1 MEFFKQKTQFNF
13 MAMRKYTAGF
23 SIFCCL
29 FALTCL
35 FMPKGGLAFGLDFTG
50 GTQVEV
56 GFSSPVDVSQLRER
70 LEKACY
76 SDSRVQQYGSTQQ
89 ALIRLA
95 GKNHEPSHEPI
106 ETLKKKLLD
115 VFQQM
120 DPKATIRAMDVVGS
134 EVGAQL
140 AEQGGVAVLAAI
152 AATMIYI
159 AFRFEW
165 RLAVSAAVAL
175 CHDALIV
182 LGIFAFYKIE
192 FDLATLAAIL
202 AVVGYSL
209 NDTIVV
215 FDRVRENLR
224 KVRKGSP
231 YEIMNLSLNQTL
243 SRTIMTSG
251 ITLLVVVAL
260 MIFGGQSLWGFSLAL
275 FCGIVIGTYSSIYV
289 ASNLALALGLDRKA
303 MSIRKAAND
312 DELP

>member
-13 MAMRKYTAGF
+13 MEMRKFTAAV
-23 SIFCCL
+23 SLIFCI
-29 FALTCL
+29 FSLTCL

-56 GFSSPVDVSQLRER
+56 GFSQPVDASALRE
-70 LEKACY
+70 LLDKAGFG
-76 SDSRVQQYGSTQQ
+76 DSRVQQYGSTQN

-95 GKNHEPSHEPI
+95 KQGDEPADA
-106 ETLKKKLLD
+106 LRNKLNAL
-115 VFQQM
+115 FQQL
-120 DPKATIRAMDVVGS
+120 DPKAHIRAMDVVGS

-140 AEQGGVAVLAAI
+140 AEQGGLAVLAAI

-159 AFRFEW
+159 ALRFEW
-165 RLAVSAAVAL
+165 RLAISAATAL
-175 CHDALIV
+175 CHDSLIV
-182 LGIFAFYKIE
+182 LGIFAFFQIE

-231 YEIMNLSLNQTL
+231 SEIMNLSLNQTL

-251 ITLLVVVAL
+251 TTLLVVLAL
-260 MIFGGQSLWGFSLAL
+260 LVFGGQSLWGFSLAL
-275 FCGIVIGTYSSIYV
+275 LCGIVIGTYSSIYV
-289 ASNLALALGLDRKA
+289 ASNLALALGLDKKA
-303 MSIRKAAND
+303 MAVRKAAND
-312 DELP
+312 DELLP